1 MKPLNALARSRR
13 LRPSG
18 RDVPAILLHSANATG
33 PRPSAWHAS
42 AARSSDELAE
52 TGITILVWLVTILVL
67 PAGAELAK
75 LLSS

>member
-1 MKPLNALARSRR
+1 MKPLDALIRSRR

-18 RDVPAILLHSANATG
+18 RDVPAILLHPSNATVRQPG
-33 PRPSAWHAS
+33 ALHPST
-42 AARSSDELAE
+42 ARSRDELAE
-52 TGITILVWLVTILVL
+52 TGITILVWIVTILVL